1 MQFALPAC
9 KFEGFDFGHQF
20 LHDLMSPL
28 DAITLSVRE
37 EEMNKF
43 TRKIMKAFTSE
54 YLEKLYKS
62 LPKQIAALTHLKE
75 PHTNF

>member
-54 YLEKLYKS
+54 YLEKLYES
-62 LPKQIAALTHLKE
+62 LPEKMAALTQSK
-75 PHTNF
+75 